1 MLGILMMSNELI
13 NKYNRNSF
21 IQNISVKEEI
31 ENQNRKKAMADKI
44 IKKEI
49 SIYDLN
55 DEEVIE
61 MTAYFTEDIKKID
74 EELLRIKNHI
84 KKMRKELNS

>member
-1 MLGILMMSNELI
+1 MMSNELI